1 MIKYLEPSKTLQDS
15 ARALPSMECF
25 TDALKSST
33 GESLESFLVLQLSQ
47 RYIYEHHKIIEVVLK
62 ITQDEV
68 TSNLNLSIELNATI
82 EIQETQVEEASIVI

>member
-1 MIKYLEPSKTLQDS
+1 
-15 ARALPSMECF
+15 MECL
-25 TDALKSST
+25 TDAQKSST

-68 TSNLNLSIELNATI
+68 TSNLI
-82 EIQETQVEEASIVI
+82 